1 MNPETIIRAW
11 KDPEFRAC
19 LTSEQLHT
27 LPENPSGR
35 PMTELGDEDLTDVVG
50 GGVPVITRPTILTT
64 RPPPHTILTTRGSAI
79 DASPSALG
87 CTTTQTIIVQP
98 TIAELG

>member
-35 PMTELGDEDLTDVVG
+35 PMTELEDEDLTDVVG

-64 RPPPHTILTTRGSAI
+64 RPPTLTILTTRGSFAGC
-79 DASPSALG
+79 PSLAG
-87 CTTTQTIIVQP
+87 CPTTIVPQTTSIVEL
-98 TIAELG
+98 ELG

>member
-11 KDPEFRAC
+11 KDPAFRAR

-35 PMTELGDEDLTDVVG
+35 PMTELGDDDLSDVVG
-50 GGVPVITRPTILTT
+50 GGVPLIPIVIVLAATLLYPE
-64 RPPPHTILTTRGSAI
+64 P
-79 DASPSALG
+79 AS
-87 CTTTQTIIVQP
+87 
-98 TIAELG
+98 

>member
-11 KDPEFRAC
+11 KDPDFRAR

-35 PMTELGDEDLTDVVG
+35 PMTELGDEDLSEVVG
-50 GGVPVITRPTILTT
+50 GGVPIIRPTTTVVTTRPPTLTILTT
-64 RPPPHTILTTRGSAI
+64 KVSVVA
-79 DASPSALG
+79 A
-87 CTTTQTIIVQP
+87 CTTTVVRP
-98 TIAELG
+98 TIVELG

>member
-35 PMTELGDEDLTDVVG
+35 PMTELEDEDLTDVVG
-50 GGVPVITRPTILTT
+50 GGLPGLTRPTILTT
-64 RPPPHTILTTRGSAI
+64 RPPTFTILTTKVSFAGC
-79 DASPSALG
+79 PSIAG
-87 CTTTQTIIVQP
+87 CPTTIVQP
-98 TIAELG
+98 TIVELELG